1 MKKTKFFVA
10 IVVAMVAML
19 SSCSLSEMEQK
30 SKLPEPEK
38 LIPVGFRVVSGSLVD
53 IIMDDDSRREGVDHN
68 FIVSAEDTIKV
79 AGTEPIE
86 PAEPLVR
93 EAEDTLR
100 FSYNYDIVN
109 TVIVE
114 GLTIDFEYEGVLYED
129 LPCLDT
135 LMVEARHAVVKES
148 KTPSYYELSETDYVL
163 STESGVEL
171 AGCTQIFVVEEGYT
185 PPVFDHVDWTTRHYQ
200 FQRNAGLENDTI
212 SVLCNNFAEFAEV
225 WSDGSRKEEE
235 SIPYLVN
242 NTFKFNFPEL
252 NENEVKGL
260 NGKSVE
266 FVNGVAKINGHQ
278 VSCTWIEANVE
289 GDVVYGNKDYA
300 GEIEPCKVAART
312 ITFGESSATI
322 LFYNEDEDDYAK
334 ISVNIDGTPVME
346 DPVYNYTEWSYR
358 HENFQR
364 EAQLSSDNT
373 ISVFCD
379 NVADFVEVWSDD
391 SRRNAKEVDYT
402 VVNRFQISVPEIQAT
417 ADDEVVGKTYDFVN
431 GVVTVAGKEISAQ
444 RLSAEVEGKVVYM
457 DKDYAGEIK
466 PCVAEAKTITFTSA
480 EKAVIRFYDEDS
492 KDYAEATLIVTV
504 VPYEEP
510 VTVEDVEWSYR
521 HVAFQREAQL
531 SNNTV
536 NVFCNNFA
544 DFVQVMSD
552 GSRQNEESVDYT
564 VVNRFQISV
573 PEIVVDDVNEVV
585 GKTYNFTNGVVTVA
599 GREISA
605 QRLSAEVE
613 GKVVYMDKDYAGEIK
628 PCVAEART
636 ISFTSAEKAVIRF
649 YANDSQDYAEIIVD
663 VTVTKK
669 EVTVINAKNS
679 FRHIA
684 FEENATVVN
693 NTISI
698 VCDNE
703 ATRTTTW
710 SNGTTS
716 AESVN
721 YTVTNRFVYTL
732 ASMPASVKGQSFQFN
747 GSNTVTV
754 EGREVMVNFSARE
767 VSAIM
772 FNGTDYRSEAP
783 VCAVEVSTITFQEN
797 GAVIVFTHGNETVS
811 ASIPVNY
818 IEAEVIDG
826 KIVGLWITD
835 SYDLYCRYTSTDLH
849 ILAEK
854 NGAYVAYSRNVNG
867 KDWTVTD
874 LSAADGQ
881 NILSSGRAMA
891 WAQPG
896 RIGTVSAVEA
906 SKTSTGYIITYFFP
920 NGSPANIM
928 GDAEAALNGTPF
940 TDPVKATGSAE
951 NGMWTISYNGVVNY
965 FVGTNM

>member
-10 IVVAMVAML
+10 IVVAMVAMTGCESESRL
-19 SSCSLSEMEQK
+19 NMNSLT
-30 SKLPEPEK
+30 PEK
-38 LIPVGFRVVSGSLVD
+38 PNAVPEYYIPASEVSVEVFASDSTSLGYAN
-53 IIMDDDSRREGVDHN
+53 SPFGLE
-68 FIVSAEDTIKV
+68 AQDTIKV
-79 AGTEPIE
+79 SGTEGLR
-86 PAEPLVR
+86 PAERLEKAAER
-93 EAEDTLR
+93 ELR
-100 FSYNYDIVN
+100 FAYSGAADTTNV
-109 TVIVE
+109 VKVA
-114 GLTIDFEYEGVLYED
+114 GLTMTFKDTDGQEYTLHCGVELQVSGE
-129 LPCLDT
+129 
-135 LMVEARHAVVKES
+135 HAVVETS
-148 KTPSYYELSETDYVL
+148 DDPSFYELSETVYALSYGEIVL
-163 STESGVEL
+163 AEAVQAFE
-171 AGCTQIFVVEEGYT
+171 VEEGYI
-185 PPVFDHVDWTTRHYQ
+185 PPVFDHVDWTTRHFQ
-200 FQRNAGLENDTI
+200 FQRNAGLENDTV

-225 WSDGSRKEEE
+225 WSDGSRRSEETV
-235 SIPYLVN
+235 PYLVN
-242 NTFKFNFPEL
+242 NLFKFNFPEL

-266 FVNGVAKINGHQ
+266 FVNGVAKINDHQ
-278 VSCTWIEANVE
+278 VSCTWIKATVE
-289 GDVVYGNKDYA
+289 GDVVYGSKNYA

-322 LFYNEDEDDYAK
+322 LFYNEDKDDYAK
-334 ISVNIDGTPVME
+334 ISVNVDGTPVME
-346 DPVYNYTEWSYR
+346 DPVYNYT
-358 HENFQR
+358 
-364 EAQLSSDNT
+364 
-373 ISVFCD
+373 
-379 NVADFVEVWSDD
+379 
-391 SRRNAKEVDYT
+391 
-402 VVNRFQISVPEIQAT
+402 
-417 ADDEVVGKTYDFVN
+417 
-431 GVVTVAGKEISAQ
+431 
-444 RLSAEVEGKVVYM
+444 
-457 DKDYAGEIK
+457 
-466 PCVAEAKTITFTSA
+466 
-480 EKAVIRFYDEDS
+480 
-492 KDYAEATLIVTV
+492 
-504 VPYEEP
+504 
-510 VTVEDVEWSYR
+510 EWSYR

-536 NVFCNNFA
+536 NVFCNNIA
-544 DFVQVMSD
+544 DFVEVWSD
-552 GSRQNEESVDYT
+552 
-564 VVNRFQISV
+564 VVNRFAISV
-573 PEIVVDDVNEVV
+573 PEIKATADDEVV
-585 GKTYNFTNGVVTVA
+585 GKTYDFVNGVVTVA
-599 GREISA
+599 GIRLEA

-613 GKVVYMDKDYAGEIK
+613 GSVMYKDKDYAGEIK

-649 YANDSQDYAEIIVD
+649 YDEDSKDYAEAIIP
-663 VTVTKK
+663 
-669 EVTVINAKNS
+669 
-679 FRHIA
+679 
-684 FEENATVVN
+684 ATVVPYEEPVTVVDVDRDYRHDSFRSNAVVAN
-693 NTISI
+693 NTISV

-703 ATRTTTW
+703 AVQTTTM
-710 SNGTTS
+710 SDGTSSKETTD
-716 AESVN
+716 
-721 YTVTNRFVYTL
+721 YTVTNRFVYSL

-767 VSAIM
+767 VSAVM